1 MHSLEKLQKPDVL
14 AVPIATLLREAIF
27 DQRLRPGERIVER
40 QLAEQW
46 NVSRAPLR
54 EAIKQLSAE
63 GLLVV
68 SPHRGA
74 SVREVSKKELTELFL
89 VREMIEV
96 TAVRIAAER
105 ATESDLIRL
114 QTLVNAMKTAA
125 ERRDP
130 PTFSTLG
137 LAFHDELVGLAKND
151 TLVEMYDV
159 VKLRFRR
166 YQFLLVALPDVPR
179 SSATEHERI
188 LAAIRA
194 KDGNRA
200 SACVTNHLA
209 HLIAAFVDCL
219 VDHRPSTDLSS
230 EHIGSI

>member
-27 DQRLRPGERIVER
+27 DRRLHPGDRIVER

-54 EAIKQLSAE
+54 EAIKQLSTE
-63 GLLVV
+63 GLLVI

-96 TAVRIAAER
+96 AAVRIAAEW
-105 ATESDLIRL
+105 ATDSDLARL
-114 QTLVNAMKTAA
+114 QTLVDGMKIAA
-125 ERRDP
+125 ERRDL

-137 LAFHDELVGLAKND
+137 LAFHDELVRLSKND
-151 TLVEMYDV
+151 TLVEIYDG

-179 SSATEHERI
+179 SSAAEHEEI
-188 LAAIRA
+188 LAALHA
-194 KDGNRA
+194 KDGDRA
-200 SACVTNHLA
+200 SACVAGHLA
-209 HLIAAFVDCL
+209 HLITAFADRL
-219 VDHRPSTDLSS
+219 VDHRPSTGRTMK
-230 EHIGSI
+230 IGQI